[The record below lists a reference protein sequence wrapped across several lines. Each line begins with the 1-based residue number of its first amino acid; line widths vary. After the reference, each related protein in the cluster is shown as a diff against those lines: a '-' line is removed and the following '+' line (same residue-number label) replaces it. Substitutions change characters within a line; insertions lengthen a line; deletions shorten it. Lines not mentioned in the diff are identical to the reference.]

1 MFEMRNYFY
10 VKDLIAQHSI
20 PCDWRTLSVVH
31 AYMSQAMFDHALDRF
46 KSFHDMDPQLADLV
60 TVVTR
65 ESANPSLNDLRVSKA
80 KGAFV
85 QKHAA
90 SVWPY
95 KFVSWILEQL
105 LAANTPSSPSF
116 NLQTST
122 AAMRLQKTDDGS
134 WIVHTERGMI
144 AAKKVLLTTNAY
156 TSYLLPEF
164 RDLIT
169 PVRGEMSSLLPPR
182 TMKPHSANPPLAFSY
197 GFMGNGDQSGHQ
209 DDYLIQ
215 RPYDSDDSGGELMFG
230 GGRSYAANGG
240 VGVSDDSLIDPPA
253 AQYLRQQI
261 NVILDTGSDET
272 ELEASYEWSGI
283 MGFSR
288 DSRPWVGAVTE
299 DLGLG
304 GGEGLYI
311 CAGFTGHGMPN
322 TCLSARAAVQLMM
335 GSEEDAIDLP
345 GRYWICKSR
354 LEKAR
359 EIETVEI
366 ADPAGT
372 FGGDGY

>member
-1 MFEMRNYFY
+1 MFEMRNYDY
-10 VKDLIAQHSI
+10 IKHLVAKHNI

-31 AYMSQAMFDHALDRF
+31 AYMNQDMFDEAFSHF
-46 KSFHDMDPQLADLV
+46 KSFHDMDPKLSDLV
-60 TVVTR
+60 SVVTP
-65 ESANPSLNDLRVSKA
+65 ESSSPSLSDLRVSGA

-95 KFVSWILEQL
+95 KFVSWILERL
-105 LAANTPSSPSF
+105 LAANNPSDPAF
-116 NLQTST
+116 NLQTNT
-122 AAMRLQKTDDGS
+122 PVTRLQKADDGS
-134 WIVHTERGMI
+134 WIVHTDRGMI

-164 RDLIT
+164 RDLIV
-169 PVRGEMSSLLPPR
+169 PVRGEMSSLTSPSS
-182 TMKPHSANPPLAFSY
+182 MKPGSENPPLVYSY
-197 GFMGNGDQSGHQ
+197 GFMGHGNQSGHQ

-215 RPYDSDDSGGELMFG
+215 RPYAEGSSGGELMFG
-230 GGRSYAANGG
+230 GGRSYARNAG
-240 VGVSDDSLIDPPA
+240 VGVSDDSSIDPPA

-261 NVILDTGSDET
+261 NVVLDTKSESK
-272 ELEASYEWSGI
+272 ELEATYEWSGI

-288 DSRPWVGAVTE
+288 DARPWIGAVSE
-299 DLGLG
+299 DLG
-304 GGEGLYI
+304 GGEGLYV

-322 TCLSARAAVQLMM
+322 TCLSAKAAVELMM
-335 GSEEDAIDLP
+335 DVKVDDIDLP
-345 GRYWICKSR
+345 AVYWLNKAR

-359 EIETVEI
+359 TMEKVGV
-366 ADPAGT
+366 ADAAGT